1 VDSLASATSLV
12 WLTNWRVVFSLSA
25 MAAMEKP
32 LLISDQTVFC
42 FWLRGEVKVQVGDI
56 SGQVNTQV
64 FTHV

>member
-1 VDSLASATSLV
+1 
-12 WLTNWRVVFSLSA
+12 

-64 FTHV
+64 FTHI